1 MSETYTT
8 NQIAALC
15 GVNPHTIHRWC
26 NDEFREYL
34 SPSALPDGNRP
45 RKFTEEDAQ
54 TLLLIAQLK
63 ADGATNADVHAALAN
78 PQRPTL
84 PESLATPRV
93 LPANEHQRQIMA
105 LSGQVQALQIENAV
119 LKAQLEE
126 TRRQGGQDEIRRLE
140 RIIGRLEYEIEML
153 KQGRDA

>member
-8 NQIAALC
+8 SQVAALC

-26 NDEFREYL
+26 NDEFRDYL
-34 SPSALPDGNRP
+34 SPTALPDGNRP
-45 RKFTEEDAQ
+45 RKFTEDDLK

-63 ADGATNADVHAALAN
+63 ADGATNADVHAALHN
-78 PQRPTL
+78 PQRPDL
-84 PESLATPRV
+84 PSNLPVPSVTP
-93 LPANEHQRQIMA
+93 LPEHQRQIIT
-105 LSGQVQALQIENAV
+105 LTGQVQALQIENAV

-140 RIIGRLEYEIEML
+140 RLIGRLEYEIEQL
-153 KQGRDA
+153 RQGKGE